1 VDSRERILA
10 EALRLFAEQGY
21 AATSVGQIQ
30 VAAGMTHGSGALY
43 KHFRSK
49 EDLLAAAVERH
60 VEEYGHAKATLMPA
74 LPDDPAEALEIIGRS
89 LLDTL
94 AANAQLVRVSF
105 RDLEK
110 FPELSGKIADGVLRP
125 LFRDFANWLDSQA
138 KAGRFKEHDSEAVA
152 AVLFSA
158 ISYHRV
164 LDLCMG
170 IKPAD
175 IDTDRFVR
183 TWVTLAVS
191 ALDSPVG

>member
-1 VDSRERILA
+1 VESRERILV

-21 AATSVGQIQ
+21 GATSVGQIQ

-49 EDLLAAAVERH
+49 EDLLAAAIERH
-60 VEEYGHAKATLMPA
+60 VSEYGQAKDSLMPT
-74 LPDDPAEALEIIGRS
+74 LPDDPAKALETIARS
-89 LLDTL
+89 LLRTL
-94 AANAQLVRVSF
+94 AANAALVRVSF

-110 FPELSGKIADGVLRP
+110 FPELSNKIADGVLRP
-125 LFRDFANWLDSQA
+125 LFRDFAAWLDAQA
-138 KAGRFKEHDSEAVA
+138 KAGRFKEHDSEAVS
-152 AVLFSA
+152 AVLLGA

-170 IKPAD
+170 LKPGD

-183 TWVTLAVS
+183 TWVSLATS
-191 ALDSPVG
+191 ALVQ